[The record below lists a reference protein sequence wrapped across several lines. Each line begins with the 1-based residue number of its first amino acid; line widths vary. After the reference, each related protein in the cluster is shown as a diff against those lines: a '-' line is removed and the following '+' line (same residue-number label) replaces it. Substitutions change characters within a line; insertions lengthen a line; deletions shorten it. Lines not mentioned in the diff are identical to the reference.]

1 MEKKEPLFRISKRG
15 AIPWWASLGIR
26 LIGLLIALILCALI
40 IFGIT
45 KLNPL
50 KVYAAM
56 WDGALGT
63 NRRTWVTIR
72 DTMMML
78 CIGLGLRPWS
88 GSGVQDEILEHRCGG
103 SGTGWRHCCCSLH
116 ALSAENDA
124 KLAGSGDHVLC
135 QCFSRR
141 CLGIFPG
148 FLQGN
153 DQYE

>member
-1 MEKKEPLFRISKRG
+1 MNAEMKKEPLFRISKRG
-15 AIPWWASLGIR
+15 AVPWWGSLGIR
-26 LIGLLIALILCALI
+26 LLGLLLALILCALI

-78 CIGLGLRPWS
+78 CIGLGLE
-88 GSGVQDEILEHRCGG
+88 DI
-103 SGTGWRHCCCSLH
+103 T
-116 ALSAENDA
+116 AL
-124 KLAGSGDHVLC
+124 
-135 QCFSRR
+135 
-141 CLGIFPG
+141 
-148 FLQGN
+148 
-153 DQYE
+153 